1 MTTAEQVIKANQAF
15 VEAMREAN
23 SIAAG
28 GIISPSD
35 AWSRGFQMAQSVEV
49 TGLHEDHLKSIFSK
63 LSDAEHAYYSTFEAF
78 EKVGGKFDGAFN
90 GVTL

>member
-1 MTTAEQVIKANQAF
+1 MTTAEQVLKTNRAF
-15 VEAMREAN
+15 VDAMREAN

-63 LSDAEHAYYSTFEAF
+63 LSEAEHAYYSTLEAF
-78 EKVGGKFDGAFN
+78 EKAGGKIEEIE
-90 GVTL
+90 VTL